1 MDIETFDFCYEYDDG
16 KILSNFDKCD
26 VILLGPS
33 RVGKT
38 PLSFYMGYFNLK
50 ACNIPLVP
58 EANINNI
65 LKILPREKTFGLIR
79 DSLSIRKHRLSRERD
94 LGIKSDYS
102 SEKRILEELMYA
114 HDIYD
119 KLRIP
124 IIDLD
129 KMAIEE
135 ATIFI
140 SKRISK

>member
-1 MDIETFDFCYEYDDG
+1 MDIKTFDFCCEYDDG
-16 KILSNFDKCD
+16 KVLSNFDSCD

-38 PLSFYMGYFNLK
+38 PLSFYMGYFNIK

-58 EANINNI
+58 EANIDNV
-65 LKILPREKTFGLIR
+65 LKFLPKEKTFGLIR
-79 DSLSIRKHRLSRERD
+79 EVDSIRKHRITREKD

-102 SEKRILEELMYA
+102 SEKRILEEIMYA
-114 HDIYD
+114 HEIYD

-129 KMAIEE
+129 KTAIEE